1 MVKFVVT
8 PYSGNKNICK
18 FGLCIPT
25 AIGTANGYKNRI
37 YTLQSNK
44 HPLLLTLLLLFG
56 AFYAVAQ
63 EDGLVPLPIKAEK
76 DTIIAPLYPVPS
88 RPPNGQAQNDSLVPG
103 STALDS
109 ADSREPLLLDEIKYN
124 AKDYVKLSQKDH
136 KIYLYNEAEI
146 YYQDTELKAGIIVM
160 DYVKN
165 EVSAGRIKDSLG
177 NYTQLPFFKQ
187 GDNEV
192 RPDSIRFNFETEKAL
207 IFNSRTEQ
215 QAGLGQLGSDAMKV
229 YAEVTK
235 KENDSVYFMSEAKLT
250 TSKDTIDPDYFIRVR
265 KAKFV
270 PKKKVIAG
278 FSNLYIADVPT
289 PIGLP
294 FAYFPLTVGRT
305 AGLMMPTFGNDP
317 DRGYFLQNGG
327 YYIPF
332 SEYADLT
339 VTGDF
344 YTNGSY
350 GFRTQSVYSKRY
362 RYRGNV
368 NFRFENLVTSQKG
381 FDDYSNSTAYNIQ
394 ISHSQDQK
402 ASPNSRFS
410 ASVNLGSTSYYQQSL
425 NQVNLPLTQN
435 NNLSSS
441 ISYSKTF
448 PAYPSVN
455 MSLTASHSQ
464 NTSPSARANPDQKNI
479 QMTLPTFQASME
491 RIFPFAKRDGIKK
504 GVIQNINFQ
513 YDVNARNSLTT
524 NDADFFTGRM
534 FDDAKIGARHRI
546 PISTNFKVAKFFS
559 VSMGGSYED
568 VWSLETFR
576 QRYVRGVDD
585 ERGSVVRD
593 TLSGF
598 DRYNTYNL
606 SASIGTTVYGT
617 FNFGED
623 KKIQAI
629 RHVMRPSLSYGYA
642 PSFDQFYDE
651 YLNNDTGEVVQY
663 SRFEGTLNGAPSL
676 GKSNSLSFSLAN
688 TLEAKVTDKDSTATE
703 PKKVPLLSNFNI
715 STGYNFESDSLR
727 LSPLR
732 VNGGTNILN
741 NKMSI
746 NFSAGLDPYAI
757 DNNGRRI
764 NTFNIDNGGSLFR
777 LTAANINIGYSI
789 DSETFGKKDEDALE
803 DEPIDEYDYVAQS
816 GGRDDDL
823 FGRADNYDNRLI
835 DDEYGEE
842 KDEDIENPPYAT
854 KIPWK
859 FRLAYSA
866 SYFNS
871 ARQNEFSSHSLM
883 FSGDIELSPRWKVG
897 GSSGYDFKN
906 KGFTLTQLRFERDLK
921 SFRMNF
927 NWTPFGQ
934 YSRWYFFIGIKS
946 SLLSDLKWE
955 NRSQPP
961 RRR

>member
-1 MVKFVVT
+1 MPSRTVT
-8 PYSGNKNICK
+8 K
-18 FGLCIPT
+18 
-25 AIGTANGYKNRI
+25 IGYIA
-37 YTLQSNK
+37 LQSNK
-44 HPLLLTLLLLFG
+44 HHLLLMALLFVC
-56 AFYAVAQ
+56 AISAVAQ
-63 EDGLVPLPIKAEK
+63 EDGIIPLPIKAEK
-76 DTIIAPLYPVPS
+76 DTIIAPLFPDPVQ
-88 RPPNGQAQNDSLVPG
+88 RDTILNDS
-103 STALDS
+103 TA
-109 ADSREPLLLDEIKYN
+109 ADSVNRTPTLLLDKIKYK
-124 AKDYVKLSQKDH
+124 AKDYVKLSQKDQ

-146 YYQDTELKAGIIVM
+146 YYQDTELKAGIIIL

-165 EVSAGRIKDSLG
+165 EVYAGRMKDSLG

-192 RPDSIRFNFETEKAL
+192 RPDSIRFNFDTEKAL

-235 KENDSVYFMSEAKLT
+235 KENDSVYFMSEAKMT
-250 TSKDTIDPDYFIRVR
+250 TSTDTINPDYYIRIR

-278 FSNLYIADVPT
+278 LSNLYIADVPT
-289 PIGLP
+289 PIALP

-317 DRGYFLQNGG
+317 NRGYFLQNGG
-327 YYIPF
+327 YYLPF
-332 SEYADLT
+332 SDYADLT
-339 VTGDF
+339 LTGDF

-350 GFRTQSVYSKRY
+350 GFRTSSVYSKRY
-362 RYRGNV
+362 RYRGIV
-368 NFRFENLVTSQKG
+368 NFRYENLVTSQKG
-381 FDDYSNSTAYNIQ
+381 FEDYSNSKVWNIQ
-394 ISHSQDQK
+394 MSHNQDQK

-410 ASVNLGSTSYYQQSL
+410 ASVNLGSSSYYQNSL

-448 PAYPSVN
+448 PNYPSVN
-455 MSLTASHSQ
+455 MSLTATHSQ
-464 NTSPSARANPDQKNI
+464 NTSPAARENPNLDNI
-479 QMTLPTFQASME
+479 QMTLPTFQASVE

-504 GVIQNINFQ
+504 GVIQNVNFQ
-513 YDVNARNSLTT
+513 YDVNARNQLTT
-524 NDADFFTGRM
+524 NDEDFLKAAM
-534 FDDAKIGARHRI
+534 FDNAKFGARHRI

-568 VWSLETFR
+568 VWTLETFT
-576 QRYVRGVDD
+576 QRYELGEGD
-585 ERGSVVRD
+585 ETGQVVRD
-593 TLSGF
+593 TIPGF
-598 DRYNTYNL
+598 DRYNKYNL

-623 KKIQAI
+623 KKIQAL
-629 RHVMRPSLSYGYA
+629 RHVMRPSLSYGYS

-651 YLNNDTGEVVQY
+651 YLNNDTGEVIQY
-663 SRFEGTLNGAPSL
+663 SRFEGTLNGSPSL
-676 GKSNSLSFSLAN
+676 SKSNSLSFSLAN
-688 TLEAKVTDKDSTATE
+688 TLEAKVTDKDSTALE
-703 PKKVPLLSNFNI
+703 PKKVPILSNFNL
-715 STGYNFESDSLR
+715 STGYNFESDSLK

-732 VNGGTNILN
+732 INGGTNILD
-741 NKMSI
+741 NKMAI

-764 NTFNIDNGGSLFR
+764 DKFNINNGGSLFR
-777 LTAANINIGYSI
+777 LTQANINIGYSI
-789 DSETFGKKDEDALE
+789 DSETFGKKKEE
-803 DEPIDEYDYVAQS
+803 EEEEEEPGAYDYVAQS

-823 FGRADNYDNRLI
+823 FGRADDFDRRLP
-835 DDEYGEE
+835 DDKYNNE
-842 KDEDIENPPYAT
+842 KDEDVENPPYAT
-854 KIPWK
+854 RIPWN

-866 SYFNS
+866 SYINS

-927 NWTPFGQ
+927 SWTPFGT
-934 YSRWYFFIGIKS
+934 YERWFFFIGIKS
-946 SLLSDLKWE
+946 SILSDLKWE
-955 NRSQPP
+955 NRSQ
-961 RRR
+961 R

>member
-1 MVKFVVT
+1 M
-8 PYSGNKNICK
+8 
-18 FGLCIPT
+18 
-25 AIGTANGYKNRI
+25 
-37 YTLQSNK
+37 QSNK
-44 HPLLLTLLLLFG
+44 HLLLLLALLFVG
-56 AFYAVAQ
+56 AFNSLAQ
-63 EDGLVPLPIKAEK
+63 EDGLIWLPIKADK
-76 DTIIAPLYPVPS
+76 DTIIAPLFPDPV
-88 RPPNGQAQNDSLVPG
+88 QKDSIAG
-103 STALDS
+103 DSTALGPNNGK
-109 ADSREPLLLDEIKYN
+109 EPLLLDKIKYK
-124 AKDYVKLSQKDH
+124 AKDYVKLSQKDQ

-146 YYQDTELKAGIIVM
+146 YYQDTELKAGIITM
-160 DYVKN
+160 DYIKN
-165 EVSAGRIKDSLG
+165 EVYAGRIKDSLG
-177 NYTQLPFFKQ
+177 NYTQLPYFKQ

-192 RPDSIRFNFETEKAL
+192 RPDSIRFNFDTQKAL
-207 IFNSRTEQ
+207 IWNSRTEQ

-229 YAEVTK
+229 YAEITK
-235 KENDSVYFMSEAKLT
+235 KENDSVYFLHEGKLT
-250 TSKDTIDPDYFIRVR
+250 TSQDTINPDYYIRIR

-289 PIGLP
+289 PVALP
-294 FAYFPLTVGRT
+294 FAYFPLTVGRS

-332 SEYADLT
+332 SDYADITL
-339 VTGDF
+339 TGDF

-368 NFRFENLVTSQKG
+368 NFRYENLVTSQKG
-381 FDDYSNSTAYNIQ
+381 FDDYSNSKVWNIQ
-394 ISHSQDQK
+394 ISHSQDTK

-410 ASVNLGSTSYYQQSL
+410 ASVNLGSSSYYQNSL

-464 NTSPSARANPDQKNI
+464 NTSPTARANPDQDNI

-491 RIFPFAKRDGIKK
+491 RIFPFAKKDGIKK

-524 NDADFFTGRM
+524 NDENFLKAAM
-534 FDDAKIGARHRI
+534 FDNAKVGAKHRI

-559 VSMGGSYED
+559 VTMGGSYED
-568 VWSLETFR
+568 VWALETYT
-576 QRYVRGVDD
+576 QRYELGEDGEV
-585 ERGSVVRD
+585 GSVVKD
-593 TLSGF
+593 TISGF
-598 DRYNTYNL
+598 DRYNKYNM

-623 KKIQAI
+623 KKIQAL
-629 RHVMRPSLSYGYA
+629 RHVMRPSLSYGYS

-688 TLEAKVTDKDSTATE
+688 TLEAKVRDKDSTATE
-703 PKKVPLLSNFNI
+703 PKKIPILSNFNI
-715 STGYNFESDSLR
+715 STGYNFESDSLK

-732 VNGGTNILN
+732 INGGTNILD

-757 DNNGRRI
+757 DNNGSRI
-764 NTFNIDNGGSLFR
+764 DKFNIDNGGSLFR
-777 LTAANINIGYSI
+777 LTQANINIGYSI
-789 DSETFGKKDEDALE
+789 DSKTFGKKKEEEEEEEEAGA
-803 DEPIDEYDYVAQS
+803 YDYVAQS

-823 FGRADNYDNRLI
+823 FGRADDFDRRRI
-835 DDEYGEE
+835 DDDE
-842 KDEDIENPPYAT
+842 KDKGEDVDNPRYAT
-854 KIPWK
+854 KIPWN

-946 SLLSDLKWE
+946 SILSDLKWE
-955 NRSQPP
+955 NRSQ
-961 RRR
+961 R